1 MDASSSI
8 AQNAMVN
15 APEAERLSGV
25 FFCRLRS
32 VKISA
37 QLAMWLCA
45 AFGLIC
51 LGAAFTAFSGAASI
65 PDAAEREASY
75 GYAAFYGFLA
85 LVAALFGVLSWMI
98 AKGKLG
104 PVE

>member
-1 MDASSSI
+1 M
-8 AQNAMVN
+8 
-15 APEAERLSGV
+15 
-25 FFCRLRS
+25 
-32 VKISA
+32 KISA
-37 QLAMWLCA
+37 QLAVWLCA

-51 LGAAFTAFSGAASI
+51 LGAAMTAFSGGASLT
-65 PDAAEREASY
+65 DAAEREASY

>member
-1 MDASSSI
+1 
-8 AQNAMVN
+8 
-15 APEAERLSGV
+15 
-25 FFCRLRS
+25 

-37 QLAMWLCA
+37 QLAVWLCA
-45 AFGLIC
+45 VFGVVC
-51 LGAAFTAFSGAASI
+51 LAAAFTAFSGAASI

-85 LVAALFGVLSWMI
+85 LVAAAFGVLSWMI

>member
-1 MDASSSI
+1 
-8 AQNAMVN
+8 MVN
-15 APEAERLSGV
+15 APECRKALGRFL
-25 FFCRLRS
+25 CRLPI

-37 QLAMWLCA
+37 QVAVWLCVV
-45 AFGLIC
+45 FGLVC
-51 LGAAFTAFSGAASI
+51 LAAAFTAFSGAGSI

-85 LVAALFGVLSWMI
+85 LVAAAFGVVSWMM
-98 AKGKLG
+98 AKGKPG

>member
-1 MDASSSI
+1 
-8 AQNAMVN
+8 
-15 APEAERLSGV
+15 
-25 FFCRLRS
+25 

-37 QLAMWLCA
+37 QLAVWLCA
-45 AFGLIC
+45 VFGLVC
-51 LGAAFTAFSGAASI
+51 LAAAFTAFSGATSI

-85 LVAALFGVLSWMI
+85 LVAAAFGVLSWMI